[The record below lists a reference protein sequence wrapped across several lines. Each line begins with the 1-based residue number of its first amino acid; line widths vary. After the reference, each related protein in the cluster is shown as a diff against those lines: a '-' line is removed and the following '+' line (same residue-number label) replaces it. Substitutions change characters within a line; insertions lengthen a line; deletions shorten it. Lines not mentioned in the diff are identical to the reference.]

1 MRLICT
7 TLAVVS
13 TLAFTAAAPAETIQG
28 SYVEARSVPGA
39 SCDSNSQ
46 PSQAVLAWQIRQGA
60 YDGEKLDGQTIV
72 AVVTAEPSPGTNFG
86 RTRTVFFVEGRASK
100 SQQQALVHMARDLAS
115 AAIHDAGE
123 VLTAKLDVR
132 IAEGCGCGA
141 AVIDSPLA
149 KVRTRRITDADQ
161 AQLAD
166 CQNTQPLTD
175 VFATNQALAT
185 EFSCNGDP
193 TVAAS
198 ATVTAFISSF
208 SR

>member
-141 AVIDSPLA
+141 AVIECPIA
-149 KVRTRRITDADQ
+149 KVRTRRPTDADQ
-161 AQLAD
+161 ALLD
-166 CQNTQPLTD
+166 ESKNETPLGETFSSNQTCAEQYS
-175 VFATNQALAT
+175 FAGEPARAGNA
-185 EFSCNGDP
+185 
-193 TVAAS
+193 VM
-198 ATVTAFISSF
+198 AFTGSF